1 MADKKIEVRVDA
13 YTRVCLTAVA
23 VLLTVVVVGLWSQ
36 AAPGPAPAWAGE
48 KAPDGTFG
56 DLGSRVA
63 AQLEAANKTNAKLD
77 EIIRL
82 LTSGQ
87 VKVQIA
93 KDKDDKGGGAANAQ
107 QPKDK

>member
-1 MADKKIEVRVDA
+1 MDQKKIEVRVDA
-13 YTRVCLTAVA
+13 YTRVCLTAIA
-23 VLLTVVVVGLWSQ
+23 VLLAVVVVGLWSQ
-36 AAPGPAPAWAGE
+36 AAPGPAPASAGE

-56 DLGSRVA
+56 DLGARVA

-77 EIIRL
+77 EIVRT

-87 VKVQIA
+87 VKVQIV
-93 KDKDDKGGGAANAQ
+93 KDKDDKGAGAASAP